1 MSLNISAPPNIIK
14 EKYEVFKEEWKKQSI
29 CVKLSKLAYYY
40 SIHYYRLNYYYYFDY
55 NKYTSYKSFLWFIQ
69 EQDKQKQ

>member
-1 MSLNISAPPNIIK
+1 MSPSTIID
-14 EKYEVFKEEWKKQSI
+14 KYEEFKEEWKKQSI

-55 NKYTSYKSFLWFIQ
+55 NKYTSYKSFVWFIQ
-69 EQDKQKQ
+69 EQDIKK